1 MKFLTIFF
9 IILPSLAFSEMKLF
23 ECKSQNIKMI
33 FNFNFNEQSY
43 SMIRDYKT
51 NNVDM
56 FIPFI
61 KKGEIYL
68 NEYKLSNHELFLL
81 GSDNSFLNVL
91 IRVKKE
97 PWNIMDIWNSDLQ
110 KKNLVLFLQYY
121 QIYKILTVNV
131 NS

>member
-33 FNFNFNEQSY
+33 FNFKEESY

-51 NNVDM
+51 NSVDM

-61 KKGEIYL
+61 KKGEIYFKE
-68 NEYKLSNHELFLL
+68 NKLSNHELFLL

-91 IRVKKE
+91 IRVKKGTME
-97 PWNIMDIWNSDLQ
+97 YYGYLEFRPRNKELRIIPPVLS
-110 KKNLVLFLQYY
+110 NLKDFNG
-121 QIYKILTVNV
+121 KC
-131 NS
+131 

>member
-33 FNFNFNEQSY
+33 FNFNEQSY

-81 GSDNSFLNVL
+81 GSDNSFLNRFS
-91 IRVKKE
+91 I
-97 PWNIMDIWNSDLQ
+97 I
-110 KKNLVLFLQYY
+110 
-121 QIYKILTVNV
+121 
-131 NS
+131 

>member
-23 ECKSQNIKMI
+23 ECKSQNIKMN

-91 IRVKKE
+91 IRVKKGTME
-97 PWNIMDIWNSDLQ
+97 YYGYLEFRPSKRELRIIPPVLS
-110 KKNLVLFLQYY
+110 NLKDFNG
-121 QIYKILTVNV
+121 KC
-131 NS
+131 